1 MRLLLDWVFLRIARS
16 YWREEAHYAF
26 MAIVLWRLWMLSVCP
41 NVGQHNVSL
50 IVRRIYVWRWAV
62 VAVDRGNVS
71 HLEPFKLVVGESRL
85 LRSSE
90 SIEVIHALT
99 ASSVCHALV
108 LYDEH
113 SVSENRMSIV
123 VQEVSLASALGTVL
137 TRDEVAS
144 K

>member
-1 MRLLLDWVFLRIARS
+1 MS
-16 YWREEAHYAF
+16 
-26 MAIVLWRLWMLSVCP
+26 
-41 NVGQHNVSL
+41 
-50 IVRRIYVWRWAV
+50 
-62 VAVDRGNVS
+62 
-71 HLEPFKLVVGESRL
+71 ESRL
-85 LRSSE
+85 LRGSE